1 MILKKDSLTVYKRLL
16 RYSRAYLPRIVIAM
30 IASLGVA
37 ASDVAVAK
45 LVQPLVDHVLAPG
58 GEALINFVPLI
69 VIGLALLK
77 GGSRYV
83 QEYFIKTAG
92 QLVVQDLRNGLYAHT
107 LRLSMGFYSR
117 VQSGTLVSRIIN
129 DVATLQKSAADEL
142 VAVVRE
148 SLTLIGLVALLFY
161 NDWRL
166 ALVAIVVL
174 PVAIVPAT
182 YIGRRIKRY
191 VHKSLANI
199 ANLTGILQE
208 AFGGIKVV
216 KAFGTEEHEKQRFEA
231 ENYTYY
237 RRIAKMIRYDSASS
251 PIVELLSSLG
261 AAGVLWYGLNR
272 VIQGEI
278 TQGEL
283 LSFITA
289 MGMMYGPLKRLV
301 KTNNVIQKAVGA
313 AERVFSMLDTPVDLD
328 DAPEARALGKVT
340 GHVVFEHVD
349 FGYTPDGPV
358 EELVLHDFN
367 LEVKPGTTVA
377 LVGASGA
384 GKSTVIGLLARFY
397 DPIRGK
403 ISIDGKDIASVT
415 QKSLKQ
421 QIALVDQ
428 EIFLFHDTIGNN
440 IRYARPDA
448 SDAEV
453 WRALEQA
460 YAADFIHHMPRGLE
474 TVIGDRGVRLSGGQR
489 QRLCIARA
497 ILRDASIL
505 LLDEATSALDTQS
518 ETVVQDALEN
528 LMRGRTTFVI
538 AHRLSTVMHADEI
551 LVMRDGRIV
560 ERGSHAELFAAKGYY
575 FDLHQSQFKE

>member
-1 MILKKDSLTVYKRLL
+1 VILKRDNLLVYKRLL
-16 RYSRAYLPRIVIAM
+16 GYSRPYVNRIIVAM
-30 IASLGVA
+30 LASIGVA

-45 LVQPLVDHVLAPG
+45 LIQPLVDYVLAPG
-58 GEALINFVPLI
+58 GDTLINYVPFI
-69 VIGLALLK
+69 VMGIALLK

-92 QLVVQDLRNGLYAHT
+92 QLVVQDLRNDLYKHT
-107 LRLSMGFYSR
+107 LRLSMGFYSK
-117 VQSGTLVSRIIN
+117 VQSGTVVSRIIN

-148 SLTLIGLVALLFY
+148 GLTLLGLVGLLFY

-166 ALVAIVVL
+166 ALVAFIVL

-182 YIGRRIKRY
+182 HIGRRIKRY
-191 VHKSLANI
+191 VHKSLSNI
-199 ANLTGILQE
+199 GNLTGILQE

-216 KAFGTEEHEKQRFEA
+216 KAFGTEEEEKRRFEA
-231 ENYTYY
+231 ENHNYY
-237 RRIAKMIRYDSASS
+237 RRIAKVIRYDSASA
-251 PIVELLSSLG
+251 PVIELLSSMG

-272 VIQGEI
+272 VMQGHI
-278 TQGEL
+278 TEGEL
-283 LSFITA
+283 LSFVTA

-301 KTNNVIQKAVGA
+301 KTNNVIQKAIGA
-313 AERVFSMLDTPVDLD
+313 AERVFDMMDTPVDLD
-328 DAPEARALGKVT
+328 DVPDAPDLGKVK
-340 GHVVFEHVD
+340 GHVVFDHVD
-349 FGYTPDGPV
+349 FGYEPQ
-358 EELVLHDFN
+358 ELVLHDFN

-397 DPIRGK
+397 DPLRGR
-403 ISIDGKDIASVT
+403 ITIDGQDIASVS

-428 EIFLFHDTIGNN
+428 EIFLFHDTIANN

-453 WRALEQA
+453 VMAAKQA
-460 YAADFIHHMPRGLE
+460 FADDFITQMPQGFD

-489 QRLCIARA
+489 QRICIARA

-518 ETVVQDALEN
+518 EAVVQNALEN
-528 LMRGRTTFVI
+528 LMHGRTTFVI

-551 LVMRDGRIV
+551 LVMQNGRVV
-560 ERGSHAELFAAKGYY
+560 ERGSHA
-575 FDLHQSQFKE
+575 DLLTRGGHYSDLYQTQFQGK

>member
-1 MILKKDSLTVYKRLL
+1 
-16 RYSRAYLPRIVIAM
+16 
-30 IASLGVA
+30 
-37 ASDVAVAK
+37 
-45 LVQPLVDHVLAPG
+45 
-58 GEALINFVPLI
+58 
-69 VIGLALLK
+69 
-77 GGSRYV
+77 
-83 QEYFIKTAG
+83 
-92 QLVVQDLRNGLYAHT
+92 
-107 LRLSMGFYSR
+107 
-117 VQSGTLVSRIIN
+117 
-129 DVATLQKSAADEL
+129 
-142 VAVVRE
+142 
-148 SLTLIGLVALLFY
+148 
-161 NDWRL
+161 
-166 ALVAIVVL
+166 
-174 PVAIVPAT
+174 
-182 YIGRRIKRY
+182 
-191 VHKSLANI
+191 
-199 ANLTGILQE
+199 
-208 AFGGIKVV
+208 
-216 KAFGTEEHEKQRFEA
+216 
-231 ENYTYY
+231 
-237 RRIAKMIRYDSASS
+237 
-251 PIVELLSSLG
+251 
-261 AAGVLWYGLNR
+261 
-272 VIQGEI
+272 
-278 TQGEL
+278 
-283 LSFITA
+283 
-289 MGMMYGPLKRLV
+289 
-301 KTNNVIQKAVGA
+301 
-313 AERVFSMLDTPVDLD
+313 
-328 DAPEARALGKVT
+328 
-340 GHVVFEHVD
+340 
-349 FGYTPDGPV
+349 
-358 EELVLHDFN
+358 
-367 LEVKPGTTVA
+367 
-377 LVGASGA
+377 
-384 GKSTVIGLLARFY
+384 FY

-575 FDLHQSQFKE
+575 FDLHQSQFKG